1 MGDASCHLF
10 HVSDPSTESMHL
22 LITTARTV
30 IRLHS
35 SAAYPTNQSN
45 LFKPSLAASQ
55 NCLDAVANIAALCG
69 HVNSAG
75 LLNKLGPPFA
85 FSVWV
90 AARVLLVHAA
100 TVAHEIDPKIKL
112 FVDTLREMGAYWN
125 VANRYASLLQRVQDE
140 LVESER
146 NASASTNG
154 ERSTPSSVRILADL
168 RRCAYDL
175 DFLISRQPRQPA
187 AMRGR
192 SVTPARTPAA
202 NELEYLDVFDFFN
215 VPRLSASY
223 EGPANS
229 NTSSNTLQVPGTQP
243 YAMPDMNAPDLNSS
257 SFVYSYD
264 PNADWLKS
272 EAESF
277 QLQRP

>member
-1 MGDASCHLF
+1 MTGHTI
-10 HVSDPSTESMHL
+10 DPNG
-22 LITTARTV
+22 RTV

-35 SAAYPTNQSN
+35 SAAYPSNQSN
-45 LFKPSLAASQ
+45 LFKPSLAASE
-55 NCLDAVANIAALCG
+55 NCLDAVSNIAALCG

-125 VANRYASLLQRVQDE
+125 VANRYASLLHRVQDE
-140 LVESER
+140 LLESER
-146 NASASTNG
+146 SASGAANG
-154 ERSTPSSVRILADL
+154 ERTTPSSVKILADL

-187 AMRGR
+187 ATRGR
-192 SVTPARTPAA
+192 SVTPSRTPAP

-215 VPRLSASY
+215 VPRLSAPLES
-223 EGPANS
+223 AA
-229 NTSSNTLQVPGTQP
+229 TSATGNHTLQVPGNQA
-243 YAMPDMNAPDLNSS
+243 YSLPDMSEVNNS
-257 SFVYSYD
+257 SFVYTYD
-264 PNADWLKS
+264 PNADWLK
-272 EAESF
+272 
-277 QLQRP
+277 

>member
-1 MGDASCHLF
+1 MPLISRKTPIL
-10 HVSDPSTESMHL
+10 DPRKGEADSH
-22 LITTARTV
+22 RTV

-35 SAAYPTNQSN
+35 SAAYPTNHSD

-55 NCLDAVANIAALCG
+55 HCLDAVANISALCG

-85 FSVWV
+85 FSIWV

-100 TVAHEIDPKIKL
+100 TIAHEIDPKLKL

-125 VANRYASLLQRVQDE
+125 VANTYASLLQRVQDE
-140 LVESER
+140 LSESEK
-146 NASASTNG
+146 NASSAANG

-175 DFLISRQPRQPA
+175 DFLISRQPRQPVA
-187 AMRGR
+187 VRGR
-192 SVTPARTPAA
+192 SATPSRTPAA

-215 VPRLSASY
+215 VPRLSAPF
-223 EGPANS
+223 EGTPGNGS
-229 NTSSNTLQVPGTQP
+229 GNTLQVPGAQAYP
-243 YAMPDMNAPDLNSS
+243 MPEMSGPQDYNAGN
-257 SFVYSYD
+257 FIYSYD
-264 PNADWLKS
+264 PNADWL
-272 EAESF
+272 
-277 QLQRP
+277 R